1 MTVVWIL
8 LAVLSLIL
16 LLMFLAVRVELRYD
30 SALVLRL
37 KILGIPIRLYPRPKK
52 KIRLSDYRIQKIRRR
67 QKKQYKKMQKRQQK
81 KDEKKAKK
89 ARKEKAEEK
98 TDILETIH
106 LITAL
111 ARKVIQKTLRYLRI
125 DLLRLQITV
134 GSEDAAKTAILYGA
148 VSQSVAYLI
157 EILSNVT
164 KLRRYRQCVS
174 VQADFISEKTKMN
187 VNICFQLRVWQILA
201 ILIAAGMTFVKER
214 ANANIKETVRH
225 TEKKI

>member
-37 KILGIPIRLYPRPKK
+37 KILGISIRLYPRPKK

-98 TDILETIH
+98 TDIL
-106 LITAL
+106 
-111 ARKVIQKTLRYLRI
+111 
-125 DLLRLQITV
+125 
-134 GSEDAAKTAILYGA
+134 
-148 VSQSVAYLI
+148 
-157 EILSNVT
+157 
-164 KLRRYRQCVS
+164 
-174 VQADFISEKTKMN
+174 
-187 VNICFQLRVWQILA
+187 
-201 ILIAAGMTFVKER
+201 
-214 ANANIKETVRH
+214 
-225 TEKKI
+225 